1 MKIGVLSDTHL
12 SGVTRELEEIY
23 NRYLADTDL
32 ILHAGDIVSAELID
46 FLSAHSFY
54 GVCGNMDP
62 AEVCDRLPPK
72 WVLEVG
78 GLKLGL
84 IHGWGS
90 SKGLEDRIRQEFQD
104 VDAIVYGHSHR
115 PANQVREGIL
125 FFNPGTATGHSSAG
139 IHTIG
144 ILQVDDTI
152 RGEIITL
159 DFL

>member
-32 ILHAGDIVSAELID
+32 ILHAGDIVSTELID
-46 FLSAHSFY
+46 FFAVHRFH
-54 GVCGNMDP
+54 GVYGNMDP
-62 AEVCDRLPPK
+62 AEVHDRLPPK
-72 WVLEVG
+72 KLIELG
-78 GLKLGL
+78 DFRLGL

-90 SKGLEDRIRQEFQD
+90 SAGLEDRIRNEFQN

-115 PANQVREGIL
+115 PANHLRDGVL
-125 FFNPGTATGHSSAG
+125 FFNPGTATGHSSTG
-139 IHTIG
+139 THTIG
-144 ILQVDDTI
+144 ILQVDDAI

-159 DFL
+159 DPV